1 MNTISFLTGVSHSQQ
16 SADNILISDEIKQKT
31 VNSVSDLLNSNY
43 IFPDKA
49 KKMEVYLKNEIEK
62 GAYDGLDDPQ
72 KFSDKLTDDLQNVS
86 KDKHIRVT
94 FNPEQIQMMKNSQDK
109 NNEEFEKKFIED
121 FKKENFGFK
130 KVEILSGNIGYID
143 FRRFG
148 AGDLIK
154 NKVAAVMS
162 FVENCEALI
171 FDMRYNGG
179 GDPTGVQLITS
190 YLFGDEPVHLNDLY
204 YRPDDTLKEFWTLKY
219 IEGKRM
225 IDVPVFILT
234 GSYSFSGA
242 EEFAYNLQILNRA
255 VIVGETTG
263 GGANPG
269 NGNIVDDNFI
279 IFIPTGR
286 AINPYTKTNWEG
298 VGVKP
303 DVEINSIDA
312 LTKAHILAL
321 EKIAGNNSSE
331 INANKIKRINRL
343 IESLTSTLSD
353 PDPSTV
359 QLKKYAGNYGDRKII
374 YDNGRLFHQR
384 LGREKFEMSPMSEDT
399 FMLHELDLFRLK
411 FDSDSSGNIVS
422 LSVLFDNGET
432 ETISK
437 IN

>member
-1 MNTISFLTGVSHSQQ
+1 MNTISFLPGVSLCQQ
-16 SADNILISDEIKQKT
+16 SADNILITEEIKLNA

-43 IFPDKA
+43 IFPETA
-49 KKMEVYLKNEIEK
+49 KEMEIYIKNEFEK
-62 GAYDGLDDPQ
+62 GSYEGINDPQ
-72 KFSDKLTDDLQNVS
+72 KFSDMLTDDLQKVS
-86 KDKHIRVT
+86 KDKHIRVS
-94 FNPEQIQMMKNSQDK
+94 FNPEQIQVMKSSKNK

-121 FKKENFGFK
+121 FKKENYGFK

-148 AGDLIK
+148 SGELIK
-154 NKVAAVMS
+154 DKVAVVMS

-204 YRPDDTLKEFWTLKY
+204 YRPDDTLQEFWTLKD

-225 IDVPVFILT
+225 KNIPVFILT

-242 EEFAYNLQILNRA
+242 EEFAYNLQNLNRA

-269 NGNIVDDNFI
+269 NGNIVDDIFT

-298 VGVKP
+298 TGVKP

-321 EKIAGNNSSE
+321 EKIAGSSSSE
-331 INANKIKRINRL
+331 MNENKKRRINRL
-343 IESLTSTLSD
+343 IESLNATLSD
-353 PDPSTV
+353 PDLSTE
-359 QLKKYAGNYGDRKII
+359 QLKKFAGDYGDRKIF
-374 YDNGRLFHQR
+374 YENGRLFHQR
-384 LGREKFEMSPMSEDT
+384 AGREKFEMTPMSKDT
-399 FMLHELDLFRLK
+399 FMLHEIDLFRLK
-411 FDSDSSGNIVS
+411 FENDSDGNIIS
-422 LSVLFDNGET
+422 LSVLFDNGKT